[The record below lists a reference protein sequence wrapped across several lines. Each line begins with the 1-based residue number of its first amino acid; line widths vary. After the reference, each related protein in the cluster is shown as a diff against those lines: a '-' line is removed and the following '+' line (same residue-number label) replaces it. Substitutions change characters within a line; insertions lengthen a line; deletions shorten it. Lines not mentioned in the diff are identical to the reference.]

1 MRQILDAAGVSWGVL
16 PRETCCGEPARRAGN
31 EYLFLELSG
40 KLVESFESARVKKI
54 VTCCPHCTTMLDKD
68 YRQIAAYASLGIEV
82 LHHTELLADL
92 LPKLALR
99 LAPAADHKES
109 GGPTE
114 QVGATP
120 EPSPST
126 VTYHDPCYLA
136 RGRGI
141 TRAPREILEAAG
153 ITLTEAA
160 HHGQNTRCCGAG
172 GAQLF
177 VADDKREQGQKR
189 VNQLRFGEL
198 METNATTVAV
208 ACPYCPIML
217 RDAANNAK
225 RDDVEILD
233 VAEIVARR
241 LR

>member
-1 MRQILDAAGVSWGVL
+1 MRQILDAAGISWGVL
-16 PRETCCGEPARRAGN
+16 ARETCCGEPARRAGN
-31 EYLFLELSG
+31 EYLFMELSG

-68 YRQIAAYASLGIEV
+68 YRQIPSYARLKLKV
-82 LHHTELLADL
+82 VHHTEFLAEL
-92 LPKLALR
+92 LPKLALK
-99 LAPAADHKES
+99 PS
-109 GGPTE
+109 GVT
-114 QVGATP
+114 A
-120 EPSPST
+120 
-126 VTYHDPCYLA
+126 TYHDPCYLA

-141 TRAPREILEAAG
+141 TSVPREILHSIG
-153 ITLTEAA
+153 VSITEAA

-189 VNQLRFGEL
+189 VNQLRFTEL
-198 METNATTVAV
+198 MDTKTATVAV

-233 VAEIVARR
+233 LAEIVARG
-241 LR
+241 LQA